1 MPPVTPNIVFGP
13 FNYEREPIQMVR
25 CITADLLSDKYGIT
39 CQPGEV
45 YCPAHYW
52 WLLVTAP
59 HAHSLVQRDSL
70 RSCLESL
77 RTVVTEELIL
87 CFHIVDLYRGKLRF
101 RWWLELIITLF
112 ASFPRIRL
120 LDDWTHSFT
129 EPVTIHTALG
139 ILDSWST
146 ANVDNQSLSRSVW
159 QDLSAIRG
167 QNHIDPADEKGPGRQ
182 IVFPGALRPK
192 LVDYIV
198 YDQTDFLQV
207 QGHVAICCP
216 AVLNTNSAALRY
228 ILRECGSDK
237 IFQLRPTVG
246 EVLTIPSSLSFM
258 DNQVIHLMITR
269 PSQRSPQVTDD
280 FFLCLEHL
288 KASLLSNEAPDIH
301 FPIVDPERPLRSLDN
316 FYHSVMDVFAGTD
329 ITVFPHDRVY
339 VSIASIEQFPGIT

>member
-1 MPPVTPNIVFGP
+1 M
-13 FNYEREPIQMVR
+13 
-25 CITADLLSDKYGIT
+25 
-39 CQPGEV
+39 
-45 YCPAHYW
+45 
-52 WLLVTAP
+52 TAP
-59 HAHSLVQRDSL
+59 HAHSLVQPDSL

-139 ILDSWST
+139 VLDSWST

-159 QDLSAIRG
+159 QDLSAILG
-167 QNHIDPADEKGPGRQ
+167 QNHIDLADEKGPGRQ
-182 IVFPGALRPK
+182 IVFPGALRPN

-198 YDQTDFLQV
+198 YDQSDFLQV
-207 QGHVAICCP
+207 QVHVAICCP
-216 AVLNTNSAALRY
+216 VDLNTNSAALRY

-246 EVLTIPSSLSFM
+246 EVLTLPSSLSLI
-258 DNQVIHLMITR
+258 DSQVIHLMITR
-269 PSQRSPQVTDD
+269 PSQRSP
-280 FFLCLEHL
+280 CLEHL
-288 KASLLSNEAPDIH
+288 KASLLSNETPDIH

-316 FYHSVMDVFAGTD
+316 FYHSVMDVFTGTD
-329 ITVFPHDRVY
+329 ITVFLHDRVY